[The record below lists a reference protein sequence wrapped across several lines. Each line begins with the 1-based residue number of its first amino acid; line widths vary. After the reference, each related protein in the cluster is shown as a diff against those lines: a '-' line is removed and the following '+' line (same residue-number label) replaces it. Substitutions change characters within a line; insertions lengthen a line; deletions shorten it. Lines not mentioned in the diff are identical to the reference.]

1 MRLVLIYGVC
11 VVILVVSLEEG
22 QGLLVM
28 PPVPNLFRSMS
39 LFFNVFVHFGKWD
52 TQSLLR
58 VGFHLS
64 VRALEQNI
72 PSPDDISF
80 LFKLGS

>member
-52 TQSLLR
+52 THGKLVTYGFPLR
-58 VGFHLS
+58 REGPGTKYS
-64 VRALEQNI
+64 
-72 PSPDDISF
+72 ISR
-80 LFKLGS
+80 